1 MQMKV
6 RLEFQHFPAHRAIHH
21 WKFRGF
27 IMSYAVHRE
36 PAGVLPFRELTVWQ
50 RLSHGIFR
58 RRRAAVTR
66 LDIGA
71 LSDHLKRDL
80 GFLDGRC

>member
-1 MQMKV
+1 MNV

-21 WKFRGF
+21 WNFRGF
-27 IMSYAVHRE
+27 IMSYAVQRE
-36 PAGVLPFRELTVWQ
+36 PAGTLPFRELTVWQ
-50 RLSHGIFR
+50 RLSYGIFR
-58 RRRAAVTR
+58 RRRASVAR
-66 LDIGA
+66 LDIAA